1 MKILILEDED
11 FKFNEINEYVNEI
24 IPEAKV
30 IRKENWLDYHFAV
43 TESRFDLILLDL
55 VVPRSSK
62 EKIQEDHYESLV
74 ETTRDYRSKSFQTPA
89 IVLTRYALDADAISS
104 LNLVDINVIYYNSHG
119 KWREALKMKLLSARP
134 TKKFDF
140 VIICALDKELQA
152 YEGLTDTWGPLIT
165 ISGLMCREIRIGAFD
180 GVLVKMKRMG
190 LVAAAIA
197 ASFSL
202 ERFEPRMICM
212 SGICGGVVGESGIYD
227 LLISQSCN
235 QHDAGKWEAD
245 GFKAE
250 HYDVQ
255 IDVPVHNKLIEV
267 SAAFEKK
274 INHAYLNPSKKEIPK
289 GKKFVNFKMIS
300 EAVTSSGSAVIAEAG
315 KISSL
320 SVGHRKLTGFDM
332 EVYSVYESARH
343 AQKRTVFFA
352 AKSVVD
358 DGGENKGDNFHRIG
372 CLISAEFVVE
382 AIRSGIADVWC

>member
-274 INHAYLNPSKKEIPK
+274 
-289 GKKFVNFKMIS
+289 
-300 EAVTSSGSAVIAEAG
+300 
-315 KISSL
+315 
-320 SVGHRKLTGFDM
+320 
-332 EVYSVYESARH
+332 
-343 AQKRTVFFA
+343 
-352 AKSVVD
+352 
-358 DGGENKGDNFHRIG
+358 
-372 CLISAEFVVE
+372 
-382 AIRSGIADVWC
+382 